1 MARQIEIK
9 TMALNDLVPYAN
21 NPRKNKKAINGVA
34 KSIKDFG
41 FRVPI
46 VIDKDNVIICG
57 HTRYEACKKL
67 GIHSV
72 PCVMADDLD
81 KEQVKAF
88 RLADN
93 NVAEFSTWDEDALA
107 AEIEELGIDMSEYG
121 FNIEKALQVGEEIN
135 VDDFDDEKFK
145 YECPC
150 CGLKFN

>member
-1 MARQIEIK
+1 MIEIQM
-9 TMALNDLVPYAN
+9 MAVSDLIPYDN

-46 VIDKDNVIICG
+46 VIDTDNVIICG

-67 GIHSV
+67 GIKEV
-72 PCVMADDLD
+72 PCVMADDLS

-107 AEIEELGIDMSEYG
+107 MEIAELGIDMSEYG
-121 FNIEKALQVGEEIN
+121 FGIDKALQAGDEIN
-135 VDDFDDEKFK
+135 VDEFEDEQFK
-145 YECPC
+145 YTCPC